1 MKTIFRFTLLA
12 LIATAF
18 CACDDDKS
26 YVAPLDVTPNNLAGT
41 WQLAQWNGAPLAEGS
56 YVYIEFIRKDQKYV
70 MYQNLDSFGARKLT
84 GRFAIETDEELGAII
99 YGNYDYS
106 VGDWQH
112 RYIVT
117 DFSKTQ
123 MIWTAK
129 DDRSDISVY
138 ERCDGIP
145 EEITGGKRSNK
156 KFTPQGSKRDT
167 RSGVSLLPLC
177 HGTPFPAQ
185 PDW

>member
-1 MKTIFRFTLLA
+1 MSRPTTSPARG
-12 LIATAF
+12 
-18 CACDDDKS
+18 S
-26 YVAPLDVTPNNLAGT
+26 SP
-41 WQLAQWNGAPLAEGS
+41 NGAPLAEGS

-123 MIWTAK
+123 MIWTVSKSPAAA
-129 DDRSDISVY
+129 S
-138 ERCDGIP
+138 
-145 EEITGGKRSNK
+145 
-156 KFTPQGSKRDT
+156 FT
-167 RSGVSLLPLC
+167 SLS
-177 HGTPFPAQ
+177 
-185 PDW
+185 

>member
-12 LIATAF
+12 LIVTAF

-41 WQLAQWNGAPLAEGS
+41 WQLAQWNGAPLAQGS

-84 GRFAIETDEELGAII
+84 GRFAIEIDEELGAII

-106 VGDWQH
+106 AGDWQH

-145 EEITGGKRSNK
+145 EDITGGK
-156 KFTPQGSKRDT
+156 TE
-167 RSGVSLLPLC
+167 
-177 HGTPFPAQ
+177 
-185 PDW
+185 

>member
-1 MKTIFRFTLLA
+1 MSRPTTSPARGSSPNG
-12 LIATAF
+12 TARP
-18 CACDDDKS
+18 S
-26 YVAPLDVTPNNLAGT
+26 
-41 WQLAQWNGAPLAEGS
+41 AEGS

-145 EEITGGKRSNK
+145 EEITGGK
-156 KFTPQGSKRDT
+156 TE
-167 RSGVSLLPLC
+167 
-177 HGTPFPAQ
+177 
-185 PDW
+185 

>member
-12 LIATAF
+12 LIVTAF

-41 WQLAQWNGAPLAEGS
+41 WQLAQWNGAPLAQGS

-106 VGDWQH
+106 AGDWQH
-112 RYIVT
+112 SYIVT

-138 ERCDGIP
+138 ERCDGIRGYYRR
-145 EEITGGKRSNK
+145 ENGVIKSSRRKEVKG
-156 KFTPQGSKRDT
+156 TPTQQGSPFY
-167 RSGVSLLPLC
+167 LLP
-177 HGTPFPAQ
+177 GAP
-185 PDW
+185 